1 MITTLIHSRMK
12 KLNTISIIFLSV
24 VVLLLGCTRPE
35 ETGTIY
41 GTVTDYITGEPIKNA
56 NVKLRPSGET
66 TLTGSDG
73 TYQFQNLKPGDYSLS
88 LSKVEYDDVDEDYVI
103 KLVAGGSVRRDVQ
116 MKQKIAALRITDMNG
131 NDLSV
136 LNFGTDFSVISK
148 SFNIINEGTASI
160 SCSFSYYCSWIASII
175 VQNESV
181 ESGQTVTIA
190 SERTVP
196 IIVTINR
203 SNLVGGEN
211 TTIFHVTSGHGSNE
225 LTIRAIGIGGPVV
238 TTANV
243 NSVTATSAVC
253 GGNVSDNG
261 GGIVTERGVCWS
273 LSPMPS
279 LENGNHKSMGSGM
292 GSFSNTI
299 TELFPNTPYYIR
311 AYATNESGTAY
322 GEEKMFTTED
332 GLPTVTTTTA
342 SNITATTATSGGNVT
357 GNGGFPVTIRGVCW
371 NTGGYPDI
379 NDPHTTNGTG
389 NGSFTANI
397 TGLGPGTTYH
407 VRAYAT
413 NSMGTSY
420 GQDKQF
426 TTNNGTPT
434 VTTTTVTNITATTAQ
449 SGGNATGSGGLQIT
463 AKGICW
469 NTGGS
474 PDVNDQHT
482 TNGSGNGSFIAN
494 MTGLTPSTTYH
505 VRAYATTSAGTTYG
519 PDKTFTTK
527 DGKPEVTTT
536 EPTKTGLTVTTG
548 GNVTSDGGFPPVTA
562 RGICWG
568 TAPNPD
574 LSSAHH
580 HTTNGSGIGS
590 YTSTFEMPS
599 QGVYYIRAYAT
610 NANGTSYGEQKQ
622 INHPYNDLPTFTYG
636 GQTYRVA
643 PAAATTMN
651 WSNANSYCNNLTLYG
666 YSDWR
671 MPTGAELATAFYQ
684 LGGVLA
690 SPSWTSNQC
699 NDGSA
704 YPNWG
709 HVTYSFSYGSGYDC
723 HVDSETLY
731 VTPIRVEQ

>member
-1 MITTLIHSRMK
+1 MK

-24 VVLLLGCTRPE
+24 VVLLLGCARPE

-73 TYQFQNLKPGDYSLS
+73 TYQFQNLKQGDYSLS

-131 NDLSV
+131 NDLPV
-136 LNFGTDFSVISK
+136 LDFGADASVISK

-160 SCSFSYYCSWIASII
+160 SCSFSYYCNWITSIT
-175 VQNESV
+175 VQNELV
-181 ESGQTVTIA
+181 ESGQTVAIA
-190 SERTVP
+190 SEQTVP
-196 IIVTINR
+196 VIVTINR
-203 SNLVGGEN
+203 SNLIGGEN

-225 LTIRAIGIGGPVV
+225 LTIRAIGIGGPIV

-243 NSVTATSAVC
+243 TNETATTAVC

-261 GGIVTERGVCWS
+261 GGTVTERGVCWS

-299 TELFPNTPYYIR
+299 TELFPNTPYYVR

-322 GEEKMFTTED
+322 GEEKMFTTKE
-332 GLPTVTTTTA
+332 GLPTVTTTA
-342 SNITATTATSGGNVT
+342 VSNNMATTATCGGNVT
-357 GNGGFPVTIRGVCW
+357 GNGGFPVTARGVCW
-371 NTGGYPDI
+371 NTGGYPNI
-379 NDPHTTNGTG
+379 NDSHTTDGA
-389 NGSFTANI
+389 GSGSYTSNI
-397 TGLGPGTTYH
+397 TGLTPGTTYH

-420 GQDKQF
+420 GQDLPF
-426 TTNNGTPT
+426 TTPNGLPT
-434 VTTTTVTNITATTAQ
+434 VTVYVPTNTITATSAVLNGNVTNDFGSTVTERGFCWSTNQ
-449 SGGNATGSGGLQIT
+449 YPTVIDNHITVGSGTGTFTGS
-463 AKGICW
+463 A
-469 NTGGS
+469 
-474 PDVNDQHT
+474 
-482 TNGSGNGSFIAN
+482 TN
-494 MTGLTPSTTYH
+494 LTPNTMYY
-505 VRAYATTSAGTTYG
+505 VRAYAQNSHGLNYSSQE
-519 PDKTFTTK
+519 PFSTK
-527 DGKPEVTTT
+527 SGLPSVTTT
-536 EPTKTGLTVTTG
+536 PPTKTGTTVTTG
-548 GNVTSDGGFPPVTA
+548 GNVTSNGGFNVTA
-562 RGICWG
+562 RGVCWG

-574 LSSAHH
+574 LSPAHN
-580 HTTNGSGIGS
+580 HTTNGDGTGS
-590 YTSTFEMPS
+590 YTSTFEMPG
-599 QGVYYIRAYAT
+599 QGIYYVRAYAT
-610 NANGTSYGEQKQ
+610 NANGTTYGQEET

-671 MPTGAELATAFYQ
+671 LPTVDELHKMYQ
-684 LGGVLA
+684 LRYTIGGFNTNCWW
-690 SPSWTSNQC
+690 SSTQC
-699 NDGSA
+699 N
-704 YPNWG
+704 Y
-709 HVTYSFSYGSGYDC
+709 YYGSGNNGVGHLEIGFSSSDGSQVCYD
-723 HVDSETLY
+723 DNQLY
-731 VTPIRVEQ
+731 YVRPIRVEQ